1 MCDVEGERVTTM
13 ISQCQAGIKLAI
25 TNVEVHFGAHMCMT
39 GVFRCTVKLSSCV
52 VHSDDPGV

>member
-1 MCDVEGERVTTM
+1 M